1 MAVYGGPDIVTD
13 GLVLHL
19 DAANRKSYPGS
30 GNTWFD
36 LSGNGNNGALTNG
49 PTFSSE
55 NKGSIVF
62 DNINDYVTLGTPS
75 LLNGVQVPLTICIW
89 AKSNGF
95 GSYDVLW
102 GVDKSTSGSG
112 LYSMLR
118 VNSGALR
125 YYTSTSTG
133 SFQSRGTFS
142 VMSGSWNFYAVVM
155 SGSISS
161 PVVTIYLNSASETTT
176 FSSLSATPDLT
187 VDFRIGSNERANEY
201 WNGNISTAMWYN
213 RSLSQQEIQ
222 QNYNALKGRFGL

>member
-1 MAVYGGPDIVTD
+1 MSIKGGPDIVTKN
-13 GLVLHL
+13 LVLHL
-19 DAANRKSYPGS
+19 DAADKNSYPGS
-30 GNTWFD
+30 GNDWYD
-36 LSGNGNNGALTNG
+36 LSGNNNGTLINGVAYDGNNA
-49 PTFSSE
+49 
-55 NKGSIVF
+55 GSLIF
-62 DNINDYVTLGTPS
+62 DNIDDYVTLGTPS

-201 WNGNISTAMWYN
+201 WNGNIANVMWYN
-213 RSLSQQEIQ
+213 RALSSTEVA
-222 QNYNALKGRFGL
+222 QNYNATKGRFGL